1 MLTFVFQVDEEDY
14 IDLIV
19 GHEEEQYNVKRV
31 RILKILKER
40 TSTDKQKLLVRV
52 WKSPFNIDK

>member
-19 GHEEEQYNVKRV
+19 GHEEEQYIVKRV
-31 RILKILKER
+31 RILKVLNER

-52 WKSPFNIDK
+52 WKSAFNIDK